1 MFGNKNENNRP
12 KATNSSS
19 LQKADRRTNTISEGT
34 VIVGNLNAEGD
45 LRVEGQIIGTLVCNS
60 KLIVSESGYIEGNVD
75 ARNATVE
82 GEIKGNVVTR
92 ELLQIDKTGKIFGDI
107 FTQKLVVQMGAIF
120 TGSSS
125 MSEAAKDVLT
135 KTPQRSKEL
144 LAKATTAP
152 SDQKSQ
158 QTQNTSS
165 SKNGNVAKAS
175 AKPVPKVNKT
185 N

>member
-12 KATNSSS
+12 KAASSSSS
-19 LQKADRRTNTISEGT
+19 LQKTSEKNRNTISEGT
-34 VIVGNLNAEGD
+34 VIVGNINAEGD

-135 KTPQRSKEL
+135 RTPQRAKEL
-144 LAKATTAP
+144 LAKAT
-152 SDQKSQ
+152 SQ
-158 QTQNTSS
+158 GDPKAQSNN
-165 SKNGNVAKAS
+165 NGAKAS
-175 AKPVPKVNKT
+175 VKPVSKVNKQS
-185 N
+185 